1 MVATLAGMLLA
12 GGDGERF
19 CCGCV
24 VTAAPLLLSLATV
37 TAVAWTMKRS
47 V

>member
-1 MVATLAGMLLA
+1 MAATLAGMPLA

-19 CCGCV
+19 CCGCA
-24 VTAAPLLLSLATV
+24 VTAAALLLSLATAM
-37 TAVAWTMKRS
+37 AVAWTMKRS